1 MNITCLSEH
10 EIKKCITM
18 ADAINVMENAFIQ
31 LARQQV
37 ILPLRTAIPIN
48 TEQAVSLSMPAYLEQ
63 EQQLGIK
70 VVSLF
75 PNNVSQKIPTIN
87 GLILLLDAKTGQPK
101 ALMDAAY
108 LTALRTAA
116 ISGLATRLLA
126 RDDATHVAIMGSGAQ
141 ALTQLEA
148 MAHVRNITHVSIW
161 SRTHEHAM
169 SFAKQVEDQFETRV
183 FTDSADAVKEADIIC
198 TATNSLKPFIHYNDI
213 KPNVH
218 INAIGSHTR
227 NMHEIAADVF
237 KQAITVV
244 DQREAA
250 LSEAGEII
258 HAVESSVITAHSL
271 LEIGSILN
279 DTSPAFKDHLTV
291 FKSVGLAI
299 QDISVAEMVYKNAMI
314 NQMGQHFD
322 LSQPKME

>member
-1 MNITCLSEH
+1 MNIICLSER

-18 ADAINVMENAFIQ
+18 TDAISAMESAFLQ

-37 ILPLRTAIPIN
+37 ILPLRTAIPIKN
-48 TEQAVSLSMPAYLEQ
+48 EHAISLSMPAYLEQ

-75 PNNVSQKIPTIN
+75 PNNFSQKIPTIN

-101 ALMDAAY
+101 ALMDASY
-108 LTALRTAA
+108 LTALRTGA

-126 RDDATHVAIMGSGAQ
+126 RKDASHVAIMGSGSQ
-141 ALTQLEA
+141 AMTQLEA
-148 MAHVRNITHVSIW
+148 IAHVRNITHVSIW
-161 SRTHEHAM
+161 SRTHEHAI
-169 SFAKQVEDQFETRV
+169 SFAKQIEHQFEIQV
-183 FTDSADAVKEADIIC
+183 FADSADAVKEADIIC
-198 TATNSLKPFIHYNDI
+198 TATNSTSPFIHYDDI
-213 KPNVH
+213 KPDAH

-227 NMHEIAADVF
+227 NMREIASDVF

-244 DQREAA
+244 DQIEAA

-258 HAVESSVITAHSL
+258 HAIESNVILPDSL
-271 LEIGSILN
+271 LEIGPILS
-279 DTSPAFKDHLTV
+279 DASLTFKDHLTV

-299 QDISVAEMVYKNAMI
+299 QDISVAEMVYKNAI
-314 NQMGQHFD
+314 ANQMGQHFD
-322 LSQPKME
+322 LSQ